1 MVEEAGEV
9 AIAGHTDEVN
19 GHIFGLHIAVL
30 QVGGLLQTSVLKVGH
45 LVELEGCVKLVAAA
59 AAGAKDRTVEG
70 LTRLALVVTGIV
82 QVVENGTKIGTFAY
96 IAGKVEVEVVF
107 FVVGNEAAL
116 VTDIG
121 IGGGGIVEAHI
132 AWRDGIDIVGI
143 AEEEIGFVVALEVE
157 CGL

>member
-30 QVGGLLQTSVLKVGH
+30 QVGGLLQTSVLEVGH
-45 LVELEGCVKLVAAA
+45 FVELECGVKRIAAA
-59 AAGAKDRTVEG
+59 TVGAENRTVE
-70 LTRLALVVTGIV
+70 RLACLAFVVPGIV
-82 QVVENGTKIGTFAY
+82 QVVENGTEIGSFSY
-96 IAGKVEVEVVF
+96 IARKVEVEVMFLVI
-107 FVVGNEAAL
+107 GNEAAL

-132 AWRDGIDIVGI
+132 AGRNGIDIVGI